1 MSENRIFNITDKG
14 LGCQTGLDWERV
26 RALSEEQMVKGGEFV
41 MLNGDRV
48 TTISLD
54 MVRTIDYT
62 NDGVEILFLFKNE
75 VSKFPM
81 GRHDADRLMEQFIAY
96 KTGCPCPPP
105 LKKPLPTSG
114 TEIKAM

>member
-1 MSENRIFNITDKG
+1 MSKNRIF
-14 LGCQTGLDWERV
+14 WERV
-26 RALSEEQMVKGGEFV
+26 RAMADEMPQNGEFV
-41 MLNGDRV
+41 MLNGDEV
-48 TTISLD
+48 TKISLD

-96 KTGCPCPPP
+96 KTDSPWTFEFEEFVKNHCPPP

-114 TEIKAM
+114 TEIKAI